1 MSMCKALQE
10 LEQKGI
16 EQGIEEGIEQGIEEG
31 IEQGIEQGRKD
42 ERAKIILKMLKN
54 GLDKNQI
61 ERLTGATSEEIKVAT
76 ETVSKSV

>member
-16 EQGIEEGIEQGIEEG
+16 EEGIEQGIEE
-31 IEQGIEQGRKD
+31 GIEQGRKD

>member
-1 MSMCKALQE
+1 MNMCKALQE
-10 LEQKGI
+10 LEQ
-16 EQGIEEGIEQGIEEG
+16 EGIVQG

-61 ERLTGATSEEIKVAT
+61 KRLTGATSEEIKAAQENVRTSHSALHP
-76 ETVSKSV
+76 